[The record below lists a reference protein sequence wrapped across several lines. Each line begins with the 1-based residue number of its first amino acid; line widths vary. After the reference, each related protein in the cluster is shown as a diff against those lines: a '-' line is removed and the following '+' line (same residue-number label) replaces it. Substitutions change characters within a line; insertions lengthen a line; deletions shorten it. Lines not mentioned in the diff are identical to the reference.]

1 MNGMRETDVIEIIKH
16 LIMLLEEAR
25 QEVKDL
31 KKEIEELKTYIWN
44 KEHPMKADPKEM
56 QKILQDMFDLP
67 VLNSVSDPDSCT
79 TVGKSPYEVG
89 CTYTAEEMAQP
100 GFNPY

>member
-1 MNGMRETDVIEIIKH
+1 MSGMNTTEEVMTIIKH
-16 LIMLLEEAR
+16 LVMLLEESR
-25 QEVKDL
+25 QEVKEL

-56 QKILQDMFDLP
+56 QKILQDMFNLP
-67 VLNSVSDPDSCT
+67 DPDSCT

-89 CTYTAEEMAQP
+89 CTYTAEEMA
-100 GFNPY
+100 